1 MKHLLFSI
9 AMIASLNVSTA
20 SARESNPLH
29 LTASVT
35 LWPTALVALTA
46 GGLATSTNDAACSVG
61 AARCKVAIQ
70 LIEDSQN
77 YLQSG
82 DMSALLSQAVKEIQ
96 AQDESLSQDQAVDE
110 ITVIASQILK

>member
-20 SARESNPLH
+20 SAKQSNPLQ
-29 LTASVT
+29 LSASATA
-35 LWPTALVALTA
+35 WPTVLVGLTTA
-46 GGLATSTNDAACSVG
+46 GVATSTHDAACSVG
-61 AARCKVAIQ
+61 AARCRVAVQ

-82 DMSALLSQAVKEIQ
+82 EVSALLSQAIKEIQ

-110 ITVIASQILK
+110 ITTLASQLLK